1 MVTSINGN
9 EIQDADIRSFFN
21 TVGATLITFSTSFNP
36 ASYSRGGWTRVS
48 GRFLYAS
55 TTGGGQT
62 GGSTTH
68 THKYAIRY
76 QPYYGAPVG
85 EDNGLIL
92 IKNYVGSTEWPS
104 SVKVSENVG
113 NIAANP
119 GLLESSGQRNPS
131 QYVSEAQTEE
141 VSAIPPYIQ
150 CYVWRRIS

>member
-36 ASYSRGGWTRVS
+36 ASYFGGSWTRVS

-55 TTGGGQT
+55 TTGAGQT

-85 EDNGLIL
+85 EDNGLVLVKDYISNVFPAA
-92 IKNYVGSTEWPS
+92 IKQV
-104 SVKVSENVG
+104 ENIG
-113 NIAANP
+113 NVMANP
-119 GLLESSGQRNPS
+119 GLQEGSGQRNPS
-131 QYVSEAQTEE
+131 QYMAEGRTEE
-141 VSAIPPYIQ
+141 VSFTPPYIQ